1 LQVATILSDDFH
13 STVSII
19 SACVRPNGIPLLV
32 TSINEAWCYH
42 LDMKTWVRVY
52 DPRYSTLDPSNSET
66 SEVIGGSILAS
77 LESMARQRGGN
88 IGSLAYLRHSGGKDA
103 QGKAH
108 VIGHLENQLVS
119 SEMVNSPTEYK
130 RLLFAYAQQL
140 ADEGAEFRLHEL
152 CMELLG
158 PVNGQDSFIN
168 NNQIRSNWDPFIM
181 GMSKRQLLK
190 EILPIL
196 ASNRALQRYVTEYGD
211 A

>member
-1 LQVATILSDDFH
+1 MIPFFFKKKKYFYFRDLRNLKSLVSSVSTAPILQAATLTSDDFH
-13 STVSII
+13 PTVSIS
-19 SACVRPNGIPLLV
+19 SACVRPNGVPLLV
-32 TSINEAWCYH
+32 TSLNEAWSYH

-66 SEVIGGSILAS
+66 SEAGGGSILAS

-88 IGSLAYLRHSGGKDA
+88 IGSLAYLRKDT

-119 SEMVNSPTEYK
+119 SEMVNSPTEYR

-140 ADEGAEFRLHEL
+140 ADEGAEFRIHEL

-158 PVNGQDSFIN
+158 PPMDGY
-168 NNQIRSNWDPFIM
+168 
-181 GMSKRQLLK
+181 
-190 EILPIL
+190 EILVVNSFFI
-196 ASNRALQRYVTEYGD
+196 SNYYYI
-211 A
+211 

>member
-1 LQVATILSDDFH
+1 MIFFLNFRDLRNLKAIVSSVSTAPILQAATILSDDFH

-88 IGSLAYLRHSGGKDA
+88 IGSLAYLRHSGGKDT

-158 PVNGQDSFIN
+158 PVNGY
-168 NNQIRSNWDPFIM
+168 
-181 GMSKRQLLK
+181 
-190 EILPIL
+190 EILLVTFIFYQFVLIL
-196 ASNRALQRYVTEYGD
+196 IY
-211 A
+211 

>member
-1 LQVATILSDDFH
+1 MINLLLILIFFFLFLFRDLRNLKAIVSSVSTAPILQAATLSSDDFH
-13 STVSII
+13 ATVSII
-19 SACVRPNGIPLLV
+19 SACVRPNGVPLLV
-32 TSINEAWCYH
+32 TSLNEAWSYH

-66 SEVIGGSILAS
+66 SEVVGGSILAS

-88 IGSLAYLRHSGGKDA
+88 IGSLAYLRHSGGKDT

-140 ADEGAEFRLHEL
+140 A
-152 CMELLG
+152 
-158 PVNGQDSFIN
+158 
-168 NNQIRSNWDPFIM
+168 
-181 GMSKRQLLK
+181 
-190 EILPIL
+190 
-196 ASNRALQRYVTEYGD
+196 
-211 A
+211 